1 MGSLEATVA
10 AVAQCL
16 IKVYIGL
23 GFLVLIWFAIRLG
36 SVIFNCTIF
45 VSTRHLLCY
54 IPFRQYTNTNAGG
67 RGVFTPMLGSKR
79 YHEMTK
85 SRQGDIEKFKAK
97 SRDEQIEEF
106 LTKKQ
111 IRKIKEKHKK
121 DN

>member
-1 MGSLEATVA
+1 
-10 AVAQCL
+10 
-16 IKVYIGL
+16 
-23 GFLVLIWFAIRLG
+23 
-36 SVIFNCTIF
+36 
-45 VSTRHLLCY
+45 
-54 IPFRQYTNTNAGG
+54 
-67 RGVFTPMLGSKR
+67 MLGSKR